1 METSSSE
8 PSSASAAATTP
19 ATPAA
24 ATATPTSPKEKKY
37 YIDTTFI
44 TPPREGVEMVSPLK
58 DGLGKEGRERGREGW
73 MGGGVKGEREILSS
87 SLLQ

>member
-8 PSSASAAATTP
+8 PSSASAAASTP
-19 ATPAA
+19 ATQAA

-44 TPPREGVEMVSPLK
+44 TPPREGVEMISPLK
-58 DGLGKEGRERGREGW
+58 DGLGKEGREGGDGGREVYICHW
-73 MGGGVKGEREILSS
+73 REILSF
-87 SLLQ
+87 SLFQ